1 MIVFH
6 CKRKRPAVICLKT
19 ESRKKEKER
28 RLLVNIAKR
37 TGREARGPS
46 LYEDGTAITVL
57 PTEEGWPQLLQEHL
71 RPHQC
76 LQTRGGSCL
85 LRVLFLFEETAVTG
99 NGGRAC
105 QVVPSKAT
113 GGHAQNTHCTY
124 AISCLC
130 SKAEIEVSKTP
141 KGLKNGLTAAH
152 VAPEHVLGTVC
163 LLTAFQA
170 HYRAE
175 RRAFPECRVMGLRG
189 ASLRAPQM
197 AGSVSWWQ
205 THRLP
210 TPVLC
215 IHIRGKQDGLPL
227 LAPSPRPFPGQ
238 QGEGRSTHR
247 TRKKPKGD
255 EF

>member
-1 MIVFH
+1 MAHPCTKMAQPSLCSLQKKGDRSCSRSISGPTNV
-6 CKRKRPAVICLKT
+6 CKPEVAPASSVCSSCLK
-19 ESRKKEKER
+19 
-28 RLLVNIAKR
+28 
-37 TGREARGPS
+37 G
-46 LYEDGTAITVL
+46 
-57 PTEEGWPQLLQEHL
+57 QLSQAM
-71 RPHQC
+71 
-76 LQTRGGSCL
+76 
-85 LRVLFLFEETAVTG
+85 VA
-99 NGGRAC
+99 
-105 QVVPSKAT
+105 VVPSKAT

-197 AGSVSWWQ
+197 AGSVSW
-205 THRLP
+205 
-210 TPVLC
+210 
-215 IHIRGKQDGLPL
+215 
-227 LAPSPRPFPGQ
+227 
-238 QGEGRSTHR
+238 
-247 TRKKPKGD
+247 
-255 EF
+255 